1 VTRAARSLGADASA
15 ALAEGDVVLLRSD
28 VLAAAAEL
36 EPTAL
41 QTLDAIHLA
50 TALSLGGA
58 FDAFVATTSACSRP
72 PTLTASGPPRLGRRL
87 GAEAVVDPT
96 AQGTR
101 VARTDARCASDC

>member
-41 QTLDAIHLA
+41 RTLDAIHLA

-58 FDAFVATTSACSRP
+58 FDAFVAYDERLLEAAHAYG
-72 PTLTASGPPRLGRRL
+72 LGTASPGTTARRRSRRRSH
-87 GAEAVVDPT
+87 GS
-96 AQGTR
+96 R
-101 VARTDARCASDC
+101 HARRENRRPMRF